1 MRERDTRAALL
12 IEVTRTCLHAENAW
26 TLWRLSAIQLPW
38 AVPTLRLKSNTV
50 RLLTWA
56 AKSRSDGRAHPR
68 LDHIHCRGQGN
79 EHAGDTETESRS
91 TQGYNRSA
99 SIGWRRRG
107 NVLLDHECPTDSI
120 TPQET
125 DPIREGLHNTHHCQT
140 PTLHNPAY
148 TAGRTAL
155 MALCAGLA
163 RLERTIREPR

>member
-79 EHAGDTETESRS
+79 EHAGDTETGVEVDAGL
-91 TQGYNRSA
+91 Q
-99 SIGWRRRG
+99 SIGFDRMA
-107 NVLLDHECPTDSI
+107 
-120 TPQET
+120 PQRQR
-125 DPIREGLHNTHHCQT
+125 PPGSRMSNRLHNTAGNRSDSRRTTQ
-140 PTLHNPAY
+140 Y
-148 TAGRTAL
+148 TSLPNTDS
-155 MALCAGLA
+155 
-163 RLERTIREPR
+163 TQPRVHRWAHGINGSMRWTGPIGTDNT